1 MHERV
6 RPEHSIAGA
15 LRRAIDLKRAV
26 ILITPT
32 FLHDKE
38 LQP

>member
-6 RPEHSIAGA
+6 QPEHSIPGA

-26 ILITPT
+26 VLVTPT

-38 LQP
+38 LHP